1 MAAAAL
7 MNRSRPFMSRCLPRF
22 EVSCV
27 AFTEHVQKSSPWL
40 HCRDGRILS
49 SHLPECQRPTSNDRT
64 APHGTRS
71 HTLRGCGRGSLAPL
85 LAPPPPSHR
94 PCARRARSLSDARVS
109 YFRGVRGVRL
119 ASLSAA
125 RWFFREEEMMEKESL

>member
-40 HCRDGRILS
+40 YCRDGRILS
-49 SHLPECQRPTSNDRT
+49 FSSAGMPATNVQRPHRTARHRT
-64 APHGTRS
+64 APS
-71 HTLRGCGRGSLAPL
+71 PPRGSLAPL
-85 LAPPPPSHR
+85 LAPPRLLPTAPARGGRALCLTHVCPISEACAASVSR
-94 PCARRARSLSDARVS
+94 PCQQHGGFSARR
-109 YFRGVRGVRL
+109 
-119 ASLSAA
+119 
-125 RWFFREEEMMEKESL
+125 K